1 MDRASLPLTATGAG
15 CHAGRGSLVRACS
28 LASSATRLRA
38 RPRSCRPRC
47 HEAARFAARTSG
59 IRAGPGRSRRSPW
72 LPPPARGPGR
82 KPRSGRTTRDQQT
95 GRQQL
100 TAIRRGRCASLPM
113 ASRPAA
119 GVRGLLSPAC
129 LLTAG
134 RRSVRRDRHHSV
146 HRAGPR
152 RHSRRRLSSNSRQ
165 LSRAQSITGSGIARA
180 ARRPSAASAARVWRS
195 SPRGSWAGSPR
206 CAPRAAL
213 CSARVTGGDAR

>member
-1 MDRASLPLTATGAG
+1 MPLTATGAG

-82 KPRSGRTTRDQQT
+82 KPRSGRTTRDRQT

-100 TAIRRGRCASLPM
+100 TAIRRGRCAPSPT

-119 GVRGLLSPAC
+119 DARGLLSSAC
-129 LLTAG
+129 LLTVG

-146 HRAGPR
+146 HRAGPE
-152 RHSRRRLSSNSRQ
+152 RHSRRRLSSHSRQ
-165 LSRAQSITGSGIARA
+165 LSRAQSITGSGFARA
-180 ARRPSAASAARVWRS
+180 ARRPSAVSAAPAWRS
-195 SPRGSWAGSPR
+195 SPQGSWAGSPR

-213 CSARVTGGDAR
+213 CSVQVTGGNAR

>member
-1 MDRASLPLTATGAG
+1 MPDAALWSQPARWP
-15 CHAGRGSLVRACS
+15 
-28 LASSATRLRA
+28 SSAARLRA

-82 KPRSGRTTRDQQT
+82 QPRSGRTTRDRQT

-100 TAIRRGRCASLPM
+100 TAIRRGRCAPLPT

-129 LLTAG
+129 LLTVG
-134 RRSVRRDRHHSV
+134 RRSVRRDRLIQFTV
-146 HRAGPR
+146 PGPE
-152 RHSRRRLSSNSRQ
+152 RHSRRRLWSHSRQ
-165 LSRAQSITGSGIARA
+165 LSRPQSITGSGFAFQLL
-180 ARRPSAASAARVWRS
+180 V
-195 SPRGSWAGSPR
+195 
-206 CAPRAAL
+206 
-213 CSARVTGGDAR
+213 